1 MDCLDRIAEE
11 RILQAQREGA
21 FENLP
26 GNGKPLVLDDDSMIP
41 PELRAAYRILRNAG
55 YAPPEVLVRRDIAE
69 LEAVLADPATDA
81 PSRRKALARL
91 HVLRARLGAAGRDL
105 RIEQAYWQRLV
116 ERMTHGGKSSGG

>member
-41 PELRAAYRILRNAG
+41 PELRAAYRILKNAG
-55 YAPPEVLVRRDIAE
+55 YAPPEVLARRDIAD
-69 LEAVLADPATDA
+69 LEAAITDPATDD
-81 PSRRKALARL
+81 PTRRQAIARL
-91 HVLRARLGAAGRDL
+91 HLLRARLGATGRDL
-105 RIEQAYWQRLV
+105 RIEQAYWERLV
-116 ERMTHGGKSSGG
+116 GKMTHGDDPAGG

>member
-41 PELRAAYRILRNAG
+41 PELRAAYRILKNAG
-55 YAPPEVLVRRDIAE
+55 YAPPEVLARRDIAD
-69 LEAVLADPATDA
+69 LEAAITDPATDD
-81 PSRRKALARL
+81 PTRRQAIARL
-91 HVLRARLGAAGRDL
+91 HLLCARLGATGRDL
-105 RIEQAYWQRLV
+105 RIEQAYWERLV
-116 ERMTHGGKSSGG
+116 ERMTHGEKSSAG

>member
-41 PELRAAYRILRNAG
+41 PELRAAYRILKNAG
-55 YAPPEVLVRRDIAE
+55 YAPPEVLARRDIAD
-69 LEAVLADPATDA
+69 LEAVITAPETDDPT
-81 PSRRKALARL
+81 RRQALARL

-105 RIEQAYWQRLV
+105 RIEQAYWERLLGKMARGD
-116 ERMTHGGKSSGG
+116 EPAGG